1 MKKSIRNATWL
12 PNLAPQNVLIG
23 CGFFVIFCIGGAVV
37 LTIYQPSLGVT
48 WTPTSSHHGL
58 VINNIHNDI
67 RILKSG
73 DRIVT
78 FGKQGDKPIMLHNE
92 MIVVDPDLYA
102 RYEDYNRF
110 FRDFGDAH

>member
-1 MKKSIRNATWL
+1 M
-12 PNLAPQNVLIG
+12 
-23 CGFFVIFCIGGAVV
+23 
-37 LTIYQPSLGVT
+37 TIYQPSLGVT

-58 VINNIHNDI
+58 AINNIHNDI

-73 DRIVT
+73 DRIVI